1 MFQRNTL
8 FLVLIASVLYLPTY
22 AQIGIGTTSPDSS
35 SILDV
40 TSTTQGLLAPRMTTI
55 QRNAIS
61 TPAEGLLVYD
71 IDLDSFYYYD
81 IDSTTWKK
89 IRADTNYRDNYVL
102 VKSEADFPTAVSGT
116 ITLDENVLYEIN
128 GNITVTNSIDLNN
141 ATIIG
146 HDIGEDIIAIIMCW
160 LKAKQISQQQL
171 VVLSL

>member
-1 MFQRNTL
+1 
-8 FLVLIASVLYLPTY
+8 
-22 AQIGIGTTSPDSS
+22 
-35 SILDV
+35 
-40 TSTTQGLLAPRMTTI
+40 
-55 QRNAIS
+55 
-61 TPAEGLLVYD
+61 
-71 IDLDSFYYYD
+71 
-81 IDSTTWKK
+81 
-89 IRADTNYRDNYVL
+89 VL